1 MSLVIDS
8 SMTLAW
14 YFEDERTAASIA
26 VLDRVAEGAMVP
38 ALWRLEVLN
47 GLQVAVRRGRI
58 SIAYRDASLTDL
70 SSLVIAIDP
79 GTNHQAWSA
88 TLQLCDRFGLTPY
101 DAAYLEL
108 AQRRRLPL
116 ATLDGELVRAAQAE
130 NVPLVGSITESDR
143 P

>member
-1 MSLVIDS
+1 VSLVIDS

-14 YFEDERTAASIA
+14 YFEDEKTESSLA
-26 VLDRVAEGAMVP
+26 VLRRVADAGAIVP

-58 SIAYRDASLTDL
+58 DSAYRDASLADL
-70 SSLVIAIDP
+70 QSLVIAIDP
-79 GTNHQAWSA
+79 ATNRQAWSA
-88 TLQLCDRFGLTPY
+88 TLRLCERFGLTPY

-108 AQRRRLPL
+108 AQRRQLPL
-116 ATLDGELVRAAQAE
+116 ATLDAALVRAARAD
-130 NVPLVGSITESDR
+130 NVQLVGV